1 MPRGSCSL
9 LEPRLKPVCRFPR
22 AVITKCHRPGGVKRE
37 IDSGTA
43 LKPEAWDPGVGG
55 LGPSWRLRRRIG
67 SVPRSW
73 IPWLVDASLQE
84 SWRPPLW
91 TFFLCA
97 PLCVWHRSCWYW
109 ARSDSYDLISTS
121 CIWNDTAGAS
131 PAVRW
136 LGVGAPTAQFWWY
149 GQKKKKKHFYQIRK
163 VTSWGSRKD
172 LKFAGAGGHYST
184 HTSRDLTLVFNMLLS
199 VYWTQDPK
207 QRKHP
212 RLTCWWL
219 ISPDP
224 SCPCLRLGTS
234 IYSAQGT
241 HGRG

>member
-1 MPRGSCSL
+1 MFALHGTFKNSLKWCYTEGYWRVTHAERRIWRDWKSRGSYNLPQHMPKGSCSL

-43 LKPEAWDPGVGG
+43 PKPEAWDPGVGG

-84 SWRPPLW
+84 SWRPPRW

-109 ARSDSYDLISTS
+109 ARSDSYDLI
-121 CIWNDTAGAS
+121 
-131 PAVRW
+131 
-136 LGVGAPTAQFWWY
+136 
-149 GQKKKKKHFYQIRK
+149 
-163 VTSWGSRKD
+163 
-172 LKFAGAGGHYST
+172 
-184 HTSRDLTLVFNMLLS
+184 
-199 VYWTQDPK
+199 
-207 QRKHP
+207 
-212 RLTCWWL
+212 
-219 ISPDP
+219 
-224 SCPCLRLGTS
+224 
-234 IYSAQGT
+234 
-241 HGRG
+241 